1 VAQEV
6 RKCDAKIKEITGG
19 KVKTVQKKLEDA
31 KKQLDKIK
39 KEITRL
45 EVEIKDGERQLKK
58 SLDQVRCL
66 LFPVIFKHTLKNS
79 ICPFATFQNSFYA
92 IGHSLHLWVF
102 YFQVCSIL
110 VEN

>member
-66 LFPVIFKHTLKNS
+66 SPL
-79 ICPFATFQNSFYA
+79 
-92 IGHSLHLWVF
+92 
-102 YFQVCSIL
+102 
-110 VEN
+110 